1 MEFWHPGRHP
11 SQQQQASRYGLTVA
25 SLVGFQNSRFEQTG
39 LKISTHVTGESPVT
53 WGVTLSPTW
62 FEWRKVLI
70 RRDWNPLIKNAE
82 KKVLFGSNVVF
93 QKGAKWSKYRF
104 FMLLLL
110 RILVGNI
117 FYMLSDSN
125 LLKNILIRQIS
136 SHRCRCSSWRW
147 QLRITRVEILTDC
160 HAVEQ
165 LAGLGWEC
173 HWRDIYSSE
182 WEWWYRWKLHQPI
195 HIDVE

>member
-53 WGVTLSPTW
+53 WGVTL
-62 FEWRKVLI
+62 RKVLI

-136 SHRCRCSSWRW
+136 SHRCGYACQDYYVIWCNFDLWNASMERGFGWR
-147 QLRITRVEILTDC
+147 QKTQC
-160 HAVEQ
+160 
-165 LAGLGWEC
+165 
-173 HWRDIYSSE
+173 
-182 WEWWYRWKLHQPI
+182 
-195 HIDVE
+195 

>member
-39 LKISTHVTGESPVT
+39 LKISTHVTGESPVI

-136 SHRCRCSSWRW
+136 SHRCCS
-147 QLRITRVEILTDC
+147 
-160 HAVEQ
+160 
-165 LAGLGWEC
+165 AGWSCCESVNGE
-173 HWRDIYSSE
+173 S
-182 WEWWYRWKLHQPI
+182 
-195 HIDVE
+195 DVWARSQHVDKHT

>member
-11 SQQQQASRYGLTVA
+11 SSSSRHPGTVA

-136 SHRCRCSSWRW
+136 SHRCTLLRQPASPGYLRAMVLRW
-147 QLRITRVEILTDC
+147 QGLRPERASMNGAQESQV
-160 HAVEQ
+160 
-165 LAGLGWEC
+165 
-173 HWRDIYSSE
+173 R
-182 WEWWYRWKLHQPI
+182 
-195 HIDVE
+195 

>member
-53 WGVTLSPTW
+53 WGVTL
-62 FEWRKVLI
+62 RKVLI

-136 SHRCRCSSWRW
+136 SHRCSFISQTVPGDIFWCCAAFS
-147 QLRITRVEILTDC
+147 
-160 HAVEQ
+160 A
-165 LAGLGWEC
+165 LGIC
-173 HWRDIYSSE
+173 QK
-182 WEWWYRWKLHQPI
+182 KLLLHRR
-195 HIDVE
+195 

>member
-1 MEFWHPGRHP
+1 MEFWHPSRHP
-11 SQQQQASRYGLTVA
+11 SSRHSGAVE

-70 RRDWNPLIKNAE
+70 RRDWNPSIKNAE

-136 SHRCRCSSWRW
+136 SHRCRPKLLSQSEMLNRW
-147 QLRITRVEILTDC
+147 KIRNWQIAATINWTIVEIVTRSDITIRRSEGRASLWQRQMHC
-160 HAVEQ
+160 RMI
-165 LAGLGWEC
+165 LA
-173 HWRDIYSSE
+173 
-182 WEWWYRWKLHQPI
+182 
-195 HIDVE
+195 

>member
-11 SQQQQASRYGLTVA
+11 SSSRHPGTVA

-136 SHRCRCSSWRW
+136 SHRWSSGDLAKWHQRSASSHHSNWRTATSSANVLPTAMSRENR
-147 QLRITRVEILTDC
+147 QRS
-160 HAVEQ
+160 Q
-165 LAGLGWEC
+165 NAGIFSPGN
-173 HWRDIYSSE
+173 Y
-182 WEWWYRWKLHQPI
+182 
-195 HIDVE
+195 

>member
-1 MEFWHPGRHP
+1 MHFKHFWVPCLHIIFFTSRLECSRKLNEKMKWNSGIPAGIPAAAGIPVRWHPC
-11 SQQQQASRYGLTVA
+11 
-25 SLVGFQNSRFEQTG
+25 LVGFQNSRFEQTG

-136 SHRCRCSSWRW
+136 SHR
-147 QLRITRVEILTDC
+147 
-160 HAVEQ
+160 
-165 LAGLGWEC
+165 
-173 HWRDIYSSE
+173 
-182 WEWWYRWKLHQPI
+182 WKL
-195 HIDVE
+195 

>member
-11 SQQQQASRYGLTVA
+11 SSSRHPGTVA
-25 SLVGFQNSRFEQTG
+25 SSLVGFQNSRFEQTG

-104 FMLLLL
+104 FMLLLF

-136 SHRCRCSSWRW
+136 SHRCCAVSWYTVGSDRS
-147 QLRITRVEILTDC
+147 RMGATVMS
-160 HAVEQ
+160 AV
-165 LAGLGWEC
+165 LGDAG
-173 HWRDIYSSE
+173 
-182 WEWWYRWKLHQPI
+182 
-195 HIDVE
+195 

>member
-1 MEFWHPGRHP
+1 MHFKHFWVPCLHIIFFT
-11 SQQQQASRYGLTVA
+11 SRLECSRKLNEKMKWNSGIPAGIPAAAGIPVGKIPTVA

-53 WGVTLSPTW
+53 WGVTL
-62 FEWRKVLI
+62 RKVLI

-136 SHRCRCSSWRW
+136 SHRWRI
-147 QLRITRVEILTDC
+147 Q
-160 HAVEQ
+160 H
-165 LAGLGWEC
+165 LA
-173 HWRDIYSSE
+173 S
-182 WEWWYRWKLHQPI
+182 
-195 HIDVE
+195 